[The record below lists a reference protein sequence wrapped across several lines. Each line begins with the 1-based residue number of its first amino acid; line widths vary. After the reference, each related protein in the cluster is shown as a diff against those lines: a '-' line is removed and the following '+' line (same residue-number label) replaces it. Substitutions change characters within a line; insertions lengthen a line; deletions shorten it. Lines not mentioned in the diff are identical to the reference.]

1 MATRPLQI
9 KPSGSGDVN
18 DFWFVK
24 LALGAWTDGKTSGE
38 RI

>member
-9 KPSGSGDVN
+9 MPSVSGDVN
-18 DFWFVK
+18 DFGFAK

-38 RI
+38 R

>member
-18 DFWFVK
+18 DFWFAK

-38 RI
+38 R